1 MLGAIPRCH
10 LDRELYRHAK
20 QVLSI
25 IRISHIQHDPASSH
39 RSIHGFREEALH
51 ITTDYD
57 SVDYFTD
64 PSLVPDPHPYFDYL
78 RTKNPVGCPIHNGFP
93 AVTGWEE
100 ANAV

>member
-1 MLGAIPRCH
+1 
-10 LDRELYRHAK
+10 
-20 QVLSI
+20 VLSI